1 MWRDSRLQLLL
12 AIGSLTVMAGAVLA
26 PNLPELIHQLH
37 FEPGIAGTLVSL
49 HFLTV
54 AISLPLL
61 GILADSVGALP
72 VLVPSL
78 ILYAVFGMAG
88 AAMDSLVPLMIT
100 RFLLGVATGG
110 LTAASLGL
118 VGKLYRA
125 DARSQVL
132 AYVASTIS
140 LANIVYPLLGG
151 WVGSFHWQ
159 WAFYLYGVGLPLAAL
174 SLLLLRRVEAGH
186 AASNAGSSASGVEM
200 AEELPPDV
208 AIAPLRSNLFL
219 LLRHPQTLGLLLAL
233 GLTSG
238 TVYTTI
244 VYVPLY
250 LRTTLAASTV
260 IIGGVLASKAVGA
273 TLISAFG
280 VRPIAKAWGNLG
292 AIALGYG
299 VMAAALITIPHL
311 HQIELILPTAILF
324 GMGFGIVVPSLYG
337 LLADQ
342 APVQLQSSILAAGTG
357 SGFLGQFLFPILFA
371 PVFVH
376 VGITGVFY
384 TAATVALGAGALIIA
399 SLSQHRPKPWPSK
412 R

>member
-37 FEPGIAGTLVSL
+37 FPPGIAGSLVSL

-54 AISLPLL
+54 AISLPLM

-78 ILYAVFGMAG
+78 ILYAGFGIAG

-100 RFLLGVATGG
+100 RVLLGIATGG

-174 SLLLLRRVEAGH
+174 SLLLLRGTAAEPAAMATANLSGEEAREL
-186 AASNAGSSASGVEM
+186 SA
-200 AEELPPDV
+200 DV
-208 AIAPLRSNLFL
+208 AIAPLRSNLLL

-238 TVYTTI
+238 TVYTSI
-244 VYVPLY
+244 VYIPLY
-250 LRTTLAASTV
+250 LRTTLAASTLV
-260 IIGGVLASKAVGA
+260 IGIVLASKAVGA
-273 TLISAFG
+273 TFISAFG
-280 VRPIAKAWGNLG
+280 VRPITKAWGNLG

-299 VMAAALITIPHL
+299 VMASALITIPHL
-311 HQIELILPTAILF
+311 HQIPLILPTAILF
-324 GMGFGIVVPSLYG
+324 GMGFGIVVPSLYS

-342 APVQLQSSILAAGTG
+342 APLQLQSSILAAGTG

-371 PVFVH
+371 PVFAQ

-384 TAATVALGAGALIIA
+384 TAAIVALGAGLLIVSGLRQGQA
-399 SLSQHRPKPWPSK
+399 PLHSK

>member
-78 ILYAVFGMAG
+78 ILYAGFGMAG

-100 RFLLGVATGG
+100 RVLLGVATGG

-174 SLLLLRRVEAGH
+174 SLLLLRDGAADQEVAG
-186 AASNAGSSASGVEM
+186 AASPPGSEIAG
-200 AEELPPDV
+200 ELLPDV

-219 LLRHPQTLGLLLAL
+219 LLRHPHTVGLLLAL

-238 TVYTTI
+238 TVYTSI

-250 LRTTLAASTV
+250 LRTALGTSTLV
-260 IIGGVLASKAVGA
+260 IGIILASKALGA
-273 TLISAFG
+273 TVISAVG
-280 VRPIAKAWGNLG
+280 VRPLVKAWGNLG

-311 HQIELILPTAILF
+311 QQISLILPTALLF

-342 APVQLQSSILAAGTG
+342 APMQLQSSILAAGTG
-357 SGFLGQFLFPILFA
+357 AGFLGQFLFPILFA
-371 PVFVH
+371 PVFGQ

-384 TAATVALGAGALIIA
+384 TAAIVALGAGSLIVVR
-399 SLSQHRPKPWPSK
+399 LSQQRANPLHSK